1 MVEGPAYQKNFSA
14 LFCETAYGRQSRERK
29 AKTIIAV
36 LNDFFGTDFRS
47 FSIIDVGC
55 STGIMANYFS
65 DYFGEVVGIDIDAP
79 AVRYARENFTKD
91 NLEFNIGDAMN
102 IKFPK
107 NSFDVVI
114 CAHIYE
120 HVPDADR
127 LMAEIRRVLKPG
139 GVCYFSAGNRLAVKE
154 PHYNLPFLSVMPRF
168 FAHRYMRITGK
179 GKFYYEKHLTYR
191 GLKRLIRNFEQ
202 IDYTKRIIENPELF
216 YADYMIKRGTMKSEL
231 ARLIANYAYWMCPS
245 FIWLL
250 RKAAVERGQNKF

>member
-1 MVEGPAYQKNFSA
+1 
-14 LFCETAYGRQSRERK
+14 
-29 AKTIIAV
+29 
-36 LNDFFGTDFRS
+36 
-47 FSIIDVGC
+47 
-55 STGIMANYFS
+55 MANYFS
-65 DYFGEVVGIDIDAP
+65 GYFGEVVGIDIDAP

>member
-1 MVEGPAYQKNFSA
+1 MTNIHYQRRFSEKHPQA
-14 LFCETAYGRQSRERK
+14 VYNREARQKK

-36 LNDFFGTDFRS
+36 LNNFFETDFRS
-47 FSIIDVGC
+47 FSILDVGC

-65 DYFGEVVGIDIDAP
+65 GYFGEVVGIDIDAP

-127 LMAEIRRVLKPG
+127 LMSEIHRVLKPG
-139 GVCYFSAGNRLAVKE
+139 GICYFSAGNRLTVKE
-154 PHYNLPFLSVMPRF
+154 PHYNLPFLSVLPRYV
-168 FAHRYMRITGK
+168 AHRYMRMTGK
-179 GKFYYEKHLTYR
+179 GKFYYEKHLSYW
-191 GLKRLIRNFEQ
+191 GLKRLIRNFEL

-216 YADYMIKRGTMKSEL
+216 HADYMLKHGTMKSTF
-231 ARLIANYAYWMCPS
+231 ARLIVNYAYWICPS